1 MYSKV
6 IVPLDG
12 SDLSEQSL
20 PYAELIAK
28 SLDVPI
34 ELVQAYDILPPS
46 LLGGSNR
53 QGVVSALEEGSR
65 ARALVSMENQRRR
78 LEGDGLSVNLV
89 AQRGPAADVIVA
101 VAGAE
106 PTALVV
112 MSTHGRG
119 GISRWVMGSVTDKVL
134 HTIPNPML
142 IVRANVLGPA
152 APESS
157 LRSVVVPLDGSPLS
171 ELAIPHA
178 ISVAG
183 ALSAGITVLRITP
196 SEDQYR
202 TQLNLAL
209 PEMGTGTMPDFDM
222 ASPDELTADDA
233 ADASDY
239 LDDVRNRMS
248 IDHAHGVAT
257 EHQVNDNIAQTII
270 ERASAQPSLV
280 AMTTHGRS
288 GVGRMVLGSVTD
300 RVIRHSN
307 LPVLVIR

>member
-28 SLDVPI
+28 SLNVPI

-101 VAGAE
+101 VAGAD

-233 ADASDY
+233 AEASDY
-239 LDDVRNRMS
+239 LDDVSNRMS

>member
-20 PYAELIAK
+20 PYAELVAK
-28 SLDVPI
+28 SLGVPI
-34 ELVQAYDILPPS
+34 ELVQAYDILPAG
-46 LLGGSNR
+46 LLGAGNR
-53 QGVVSALEEGSR
+53 QEVVSTLEEGSR
-65 ARALVSMENQRRR
+65 ARALVSMESQRRR
-78 LEGDGLSVNLV
+78 LEADGYNVNLV
-89 AQRGPAADVIVA
+89 AQRGGAADVIVA
-101 VAGAE
+101 VAGVD

-112 MSTHGRG
+112 MSTHGRS

-142 IVRANVLGPA
+142 VVRANVLGPA
-152 APESS
+152 APEAS
-157 LRSVVVPLDGSPLS
+157 LKSVVVPLDGSALS

-183 ALSAGITVLRITP
+183 ALSAGISVLRITP
-196 SEDQYR
+196 TAGHYR
-202 TQLNLAL
+202 QQINMVT
-209 PEMGTGTMPDFDM
+209 PEMGTVPDFDM
-222 ASPDELTADDA
+222 AEPDELIAEDA
-233 ADASDY
+233 QEATEY
-239 LDDVRNRMS
+239 LDDVRNRMR

-257 EHQVNDNIAQTII
+257 DHQANDNIAQTII
-270 ERASAQPSLV
+270 DRANEQPSLV
-280 AMTTHGRS
+280 VMTTHGRS
-288 GVGRMVLGSVTD
+288 GMGRVVLGSVTD

>member
-28 SLDVPI
+28 SLSVPV
-34 ELVQAYDILPPS
+34 ELVQAYDILPAS

-101 VAGAE
+101 VAGAD

-233 ADASDY
+233 AEASDY

-270 ERASAQPSLV
+270 ERAIAQPSLV

>member
-28 SLDVPI
+28 SLNVPI

-233 ADASDY
+233 AETADY
-239 LDDVRNRMS
+239 LDDVRNRMR

>member
-28 SLDVPI
+28 SLNVPI

-101 VAGAE
+101 VAGAD

-233 ADASDY
+233 AEASDY

>member
-28 SLDVPI
+28 SLNVPV

-46 LLGGSNR
+46 LLGGQNR

-101 VAGAE
+101 VAGAD

-233 ADASDY
+233 AEASDY

>member
-209 PEMGTGTMPDFDM
+209 PEMGTGTLPDFDM

-233 ADASDY
+233 AEASDY
-239 LDDVRNRMS
+239 LDDVRNRMR

>member
-78 LEGDGLSVNLV
+78 LESDGLSVNLV

-233 ADASDY
+233 AETADY

>member
-233 ADASDY
+233 AEASDY

>member
-101 VAGAE
+101 VAGAD

-233 ADASDY
+233 AEASDY

>member
-28 SLDVPI
+28 SLNVPI

-53 QGVVSALEEGSR
+53 QRVVSALEEGSR

-101 VAGAE
+101 VAGAD

-233 ADASDY
+233 AEASDY

>member
-12 SDLSEQSL
+12 SELSEQSL
-20 PYAELIAK
+20 PYAELIAR
-28 SLDVPI
+28 SLGVPI
-34 ELVQAYDILPPS
+34 ELVQAYDILPTS
-46 LLGGSNR
+46 LLGARSR
-53 QGVVSALEEGSR
+53 QGVVSTLEEGARS
-65 ARALVSMENQRRR
+65 RALVSMESQRRR
-78 LEGDGLSVNLV
+78 LEENGHAVSTV

-101 VAGAE
+101 VASAE

-119 GISRWVMGSVTDKVL
+119 GISRWVMGSVTDKAL

-142 IVRANVLGPA
+142 IVRANVMGPA
-152 APESS
+152 SPETS
-157 LRSVVVPLDGSPLS
+157 LKNVVVPLDGSALS
-171 ELAIPHA
+171 ELAVPHA

-183 ALSAGITVLRITP
+183 ALSASVTVLRITP
-196 SEDQYR
+196 TQDHYR
-202 TQLNLAL
+202 QQLNMVT
-209 PEMGTGTMPDFDM
+209 PEMGTVPDLDM
-222 ASPDELTADDA
+222 ANPDELAAEDA
-233 ADASDY
+233 EETTTY
-239 LDDVRNRMS
+239 LDDVRNRMR

-257 EHQVNDNIAQTII
+257 EHLVNDNIAQAII
-270 ERASAQPSLV
+270 ERASQQTSLV
-280 AMTTHGRS
+280 VMTTHGRS

>member
-20 PYAELIAK
+20 PYAELVAK
-28 SLDVPI
+28 SLGAPI

-46 LLGGSNR
+46 LLGARSSPSLVESLDQR
-53 QGVVSALEEGSR
+53 ARERALTALEPHR
-65 ARALVSMENQRRR
+65 QR
-78 LEGDGLSVNLV
+78 LESDGHAVNLT
-89 AQRGPAADVIVA
+89 AQRGPAADVIAA
-101 VAGAE
+101 VSGAE

-119 GISRWVMGSVTDKVL
+119 GISRWVMGSVADKVL

-142 IVRANVLGPA
+142 IVRASVTGPA
-152 APESS
+152 SPETS
-157 LRSVVVPLDGSPLS
+157 LKTVVAPLDGSPLS

-178 ISVAG
+178 ISLAG
-183 ALSAGITVLRITP
+183 ALSAGIAILRITP
-196 SEDQYR
+196 TEDYYR
-202 TQLNLAL
+202 QQLSLAT
-209 PEMGTGTMPDFDM
+209 PEMGAIANLDLAEPQQLV
-222 ASPDELTADDA
+222 AEDA
-233 ADASDY
+233 ENAGAY
-239 LDDVRNRMS
+239 LADVRNRMR

-257 EHQVNDNIAQTII
+257 EHQVSDRIAQTII
-270 ERASAQPSLV
+270 QRAGEQPSLV

-288 GVGRMVLGSVTD
+288 GVGRLALGSVTD